1 MFMLHAILA
10 LALTSAGDDLAT
22 KLDAIQSAPGFAN
35 GHWGVL
41 VVDAKTGETV
51 YQKNPDQL
59 FCPASVTK
67 VFSCAAAMADLGAD
81 YRFVTP
87 VVRRGE
93 VDKDGTLRGDL
104 ILIAS
109 GDPSLGGRT
118 GKDGSLLFDDNDHTY
133 AGSGFSGGLVDLDPA
148 AGLDHLA
155 RVVRDSGIKA
165 VSGEVLVDDRLFDP
179 APSSGSGPSKVSPI
193 VVNDNMID
201 VVATP
206 SAEPGQPCAIRV
218 VPASAFASLDARVET
233 APAGTK
239 PKLEVMAS
247 GPRRYHVRGKL
258 PVGHKPVVRSVEV
271 AEPAAFAR
279 CLLVEALRRRGVD
292 VNAPSIGNNLVELLP
307 PRAVVGALPKVAE
320 YTSPPL
326 KESLRV
332 ILKVSHN
339 LHASTLPMLLAAKHG
354 ERTLE
359 QGLRRQGAVLRT
371 LGVDTAAISF
381 GGGAGGS
388 RSDLVTPR
396 ATVALL
402 RSLATRP
409 DYPAFEAALPVLG
422 RDGTLAKAVGP
433 DSPARGHARAKTGTY
448 WVTDE
453 LSGKAILTSKALAG
467 TMETADGRALIVA
480 AFVNNV
486 PLDAAGDDISDG
498 TAAAGRLLGRLVVVL
513 YEAGGAGPKV
523 AP

>member
-1 MFMLHAILA
+1 MICL
-10 LALTSAGDDLAT
+10 LALTLLAAGDDLAP
-22 KLDAIQSAPGFAN
+22 KLEAVQSAPGFAN

-41 VVDAKTGETV
+41 VVDAKSGETV
-51 YQKNPDQL
+51 YQRNPDQL

-67 VFSCAAAMADLGAD
+67 VFSCAAAMAELGAEH
-81 YRFVTP
+81 RFVTP

-93 VDKDGTLRGDL
+93 VDKEGTLRGDL
-104 ILIAS
+104 ILVAV

-133 AGSGFSGGLVDLDPA
+133 AGSGTGGGLVDLDPA

-155 RVVRDSGIKA
+155 RVVRESGIKA
-165 VSGEVLVDDRLFDP
+165 VSGEILVDDRLFDP
-179 APSSGSGPSKVSPI
+179 APSTGSGPSKVSPI
-193 VVNDNMID
+193 LVNDNMLD
-201 VVATP
+201 FVVTP
-206 SAEPGQPCAIRV
+206 GAEPGQPCAVRV
-218 VPASAFASLDARVET
+218 VPATAFAAVDARVET
-233 APAGTK
+233 APAGSK
-239 PKLEVMAS
+239 PKLEVVSA
-247 GPRRYHVRGKL
+247 GPRRYAVRGKL
-258 PVGHKPVVRSVEV
+258 PAGHKPVVRSVEV
-271 AEPAAFAR
+271 TEPAAFAR
-279 CLLVEALRRRGVD
+279 CLLVEALRRRGVE
-292 VNAPSIGNNLVELLP
+292 VNAPSIGNNPAEALP
-307 PRAVVGALPKVAE
+307 ARAVVAALPRVAE

-359 QGLRRQGAVLRT
+359 QGLRREGAALRS
-371 LGVDTAAISF
+371 LGVDTATISF

-402 RSLATRP
+402 RSLSTRP
-409 DYPAFEAALPVLG
+409 DFPAFEAALPVLG

-467 TMETADGRALIVA
+467 TMETAGGRPLILA

-486 PLDAAGDDISDG
+486 PLDAAGDDVSAG
-498 TAAAGRLLGRLVVVL
+498 TAAAGRLLGRLVEVL
-513 YEAGGAGPKV
+513 YEAGGAAPKAGP
-523 AP
+523 